1 MRNCVLLF
9 PRRKQSFNPQHMYI
23 CQLHHRRCLHQ
34 VQKRGPAT
42 VWPVP
47 VIDIWLGFLC
57 LEWPLPPSVAGL
69 VCGHQRKVK
78 KSGKEEYASF
88 SVVIARSRDN
98 APHFGKKTCL
108 GTAFLFSSWWAG
120 SRCGLRAAPL
130 AAATSLPSVYVIA

>member
-1 MRNCVLLF
+1 MPVA
-9 PRRKQSFNPQHMYI
+9 PQEMLASGAEEGT
-23 CQLHHRRCLHQ
+23 CHR
-34 VQKRGPAT
+34 VA
-42 VWPVP
+42 VP

-98 APHFGKKTCL
+98 TPH
-108 GTAFLFSSWWAG
+108 W
-120 SRCGLRAAPL
+120 
-130 AAATSLPSVYVIA
+130 